1 MVIVCIQFAVV
12 LDRFLSFVR
21 SFSISFRISVSL
33 RISFVC
39 SYVSVD
45 LAFRL
50 VLASSVGPA

>member
-1 MVIVCIQFAVV
+1 MVCIYFAVV